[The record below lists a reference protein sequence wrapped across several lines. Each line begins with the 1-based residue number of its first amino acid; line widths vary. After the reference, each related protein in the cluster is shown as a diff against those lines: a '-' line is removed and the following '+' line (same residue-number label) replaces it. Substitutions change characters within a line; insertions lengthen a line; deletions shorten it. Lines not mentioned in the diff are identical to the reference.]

1 MRRLLSITELIKF
14 TEYMSVAVG
23 EAMVSDVQKNEFSSD
38 FLYTRVCMYLKT
50 LCLFWIRSE
59 DFGLSPG
66 F

>member
-14 TEYMSVAVG
+14 TEDMSVAVG
-23 EAMVSDVQKNEFSSD
+23 EAMVSDVQKNASD